1 MSSNLYIANNLYDEL
16 VINQSNIQQKL
27 KTTTDAKQLSEL
39 TKELN
44 MIQNLLKVL
53 LRYISFCKTR

>member
-16 VINQSNIQQKL
+16 VINQSNIQQTL
-27 KTTTDAKQLSEL
+27 KTTTDAKKLREL

-44 MIQNLLKVL
+44 MI
-53 LRYISFCKTR
+53 